1 MNKQE
6 LIQAAADSTDLSR
19 AQVAEA
25 LDAVL
30 GTITDAL
37 KEGDK
42 VTLTG
47 FGSFEARERAARTAR
62 NPQTGEPVEVPAG
75 RTPAFKPGTPLKD
88 AVN

>member
-6 LIQAAADSTDLSR
+6 LIQAAADATDLSR

-30 GTITDAL
+30 DTITQAMKDG
-37 KEGDK
+37 EK

-75 RTPAFKPGTPLKD
+75 RTPAFKPGGPLKD